1 MTYSKGNKMI
11 SIEKK
16 PIFGKVKPELYIG
29 EGNQLLK
36 VACFGSI
43 EKAEKFVEWLE
54 YFFGDGLVKE
64 DTFAFRSISDCN

>member
-16 PIFGKVKPELYIG
+16 PLFGKVKPELYIG
-29 EGNQLLK
+29 EGNQMLK

-43 EKAEKFVEWLE
+43 EKAEMFEKCLQ
-54 YFFGDGLVKE
+54 YFFGDRLIKE
-64 DTFAFRSISDCN
+64 DTFAFKSISECD